1 MQHLQALQNKITT
14 KEELLKIL
22 SARRMYGHKIVFTNG
37 CFDILHPGHIRYLS
51 AARDKGDFLII
62 GLNSDDSVS
71 RLKGPSRPIQKEG
84 IRAELMAALHVVD
97 AIVIFDED
105 TPLELISFL
114 QPDILVKGGDYTVD
128 TIVGADVVLGH
139 GGQVEVIAFEDGFS
153 TTNLIETIKANG

>member
-1 MQHLQALQNKITT
+1 MLHLQALQNKITT
-14 KEELLKIL
+14 KEELLKTI
-22 SARRMYGHKIVFTNG
+22 SARRIYRHKIVFTNG

-51 AARDKGDFLII
+51 AARDLGDFLVI

-71 RLKGPSRPIQKEG
+71 RLKGPSRPIQKQG

-97 AIVIFDED
+97 AVVIFDED

-114 QPDILVKGGDYTVD
+114 KPDVLVKGGDYTIE
-128 TIVGADVVLGH
+128 TIVGADVVQKN
-139 GGQVEVIAFEDGFS
+139 GGQVEVIPFEDGYS